1 MRETLHLS
9 WILPKPITSNP
20 THISTKVS
28 RTHHDLPSPGQDD
41 VVEDCDE
48 GWWYS
53 VSVFILQSFL
63 KDGKYPSP
71 VSTVLQPSPDPGLH
85 TTCHSHDGLPSRQV
99 SNLQLHITQN
109 SRPLGVCRCVF
120 LGKNGST
127 ITAEPARFTSVLMQN
142 CYCCTW
148 PRTIKVCKRNDQT
161 RIDNGCSRITNAYSK
176 PSHTHDFLYSPM
188 QTSQCYLLSYPDSAL
203 HCLHLHGPNSTT
215 YVPRCPA
222 TFRFIMVPNV
232 DEGIIEGGIDVRN
245 TLDKDHTPDP
255 LLDGDWVKH
264 LRQTSKIMRLTL
276 SA

>member
-9 WILPKPITSNP
+9 WILPKPITSNS

-53 VSVFILQSFL
+53 FSVFILQSFL

-99 SNLQLHITQN
+99 SNLQLHIIQN
-109 SRPLGVCRCVF
+109 SRPLGVRRCVF

-127 ITAEPARFTSVLMQN
+127 ITAEPARFASVLMA
-142 CYCCTW
+142 
-148 PRTIKVCKRNDQT
+148 K
-161 RIDNGCSRITNAYSK
+161 
-176 PSHTHDFLYSPM
+176 
-188 QTSQCYLLSYPDSAL
+188 LLL
-203 HCLHLHGPNSTT
+203 LHLTSHYQAMQEKLPCHVYHGSKRGRR
-215 YVPRCPA
+215 YHWRRHRCA
-222 TFRFIMVPNV
+222 Q
-232 DEGIIEGGIDVRN
+232 
-245 TLDKDHTPDP
+245 
-255 LLDGDWVKH
+255 H
-264 LRQTSKIMRLTL
+264 LRQRPHSTPSVGWRL
-276 SA
+276 S

>member
-9 WILPKPITSNP
+9 GILPKPITSNS

-53 VSVFILQSFL
+53 FSVFILQSFL

-99 SNLQLHITQN
+99 SNLQLHIIQN

-127 ITAEPARFTSVLMQN
+127 ITAEPARFASVLMQN

-148 PRTIKVCKRNDQT
+148 PRTIKLCKRN
-161 RIDNGCSRITNAYSK
+161 
-176 PSHTHDFLYSPM
+176 
-188 QTSQCYLLSYPDSAL
+188 
-203 HCLHLHGPNSTT
+203 
-215 YVPRCPA
+215 CPA
-222 TFRFIMVPNV
+222 TFIMVPNV

-245 TLDKDHTPDP
+245 TSDKDHTPNP

-264 LRQTSKIMRLTL
+264 LRQTSKIMHLTL